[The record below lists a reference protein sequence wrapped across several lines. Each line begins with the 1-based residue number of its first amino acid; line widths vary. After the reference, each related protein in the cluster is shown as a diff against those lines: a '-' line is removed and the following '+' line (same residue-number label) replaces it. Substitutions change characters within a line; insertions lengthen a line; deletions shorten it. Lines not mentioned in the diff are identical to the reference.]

1 VGIGLYFLCVV
12 GCYYWQMKGFKL
24 EYEAWQSNDREE
36 YSKLEVD
43 YYLKRFETERRQMW
57 LWSFV
62 GGAYL
67 WAPFIYLFSD
77 LSNRK

>member
-1 VGIGLYFLCVV
+1 MGVGLYLLCVV
-12 GCYYWQMKGFKL
+12 GCYCWQMKGLKL
-24 EYEAWQSNDREE
+24 EQGAWQSHDREE
-36 YSKLEVD
+36 YSKVEVD

-67 WAPFIYLFSD
+67 WGPVYLLILGPF
-77 LSNRK
+77 K